1 MKLISLL
8 ITSIF
13 FLFVSVNSLAD
24 YELLSDADVLSIK
37 TVVSKQLQAFSN
49 DNALEA
55 FSYASPKI
63 KSIFE
68 NPNNFIAMVKESY
81 PSVYRPKNI
90 NIGTVKILQGIPIL
104 PVYLVGPDGNFVTAN
119 YSMQKQPNKQ
129 WKIDGCIVT
138 KANSNNI

>member
-1 MKLISLL
+1 MKLISLF
-8 ITSIF
+8 ITSFF
-13 FLFVSVNSLAD
+13 FLFVNVNSLAD
-24 YELLSDADVLSIK
+24 YELLSDAAVLSIK

-55 FSYASPKI
+55 FLYASPKI
-63 KSIFE
+63 QSIFE

-90 NIGTVKILQGIPIL
+90 NIGTVKILRGIPIL
-104 PVYLVGPDGNFVTAN
+104 HVYLVGPDGNFVTAN

>member
-1 MKLISLL
+1 MKLISLF
-8 ITSIF
+8 ITSFF
-13 FLFVSVNSLAD
+13 FLFVNVNSLAD

-55 FSYASPKI
+55 FLYASPKI
-63 KSIFE
+63 QSIFE

-90 NIGTVKILQGIPIL
+90 NIGTVKILRGIPIL
-104 PVYLVGPDGNFVTAN
+104 HVYLVGPDGNFVTAN

>member
-1 MKLISLL
+1 MK
-8 ITSIF
+8 SINLFIALFF
-13 FLFVSVNSLAD
+13 FLSTTFNSLAD
-24 YELLSDADVLSIK
+24 YELLHDTDVLSIK

-49 DNALEA
+49 DNAMEA

-63 KSIFE
+63 KSIFG

-90 NIGTVKILQGIPIL
+90 NIGTVEMLKGIPTL
-104 PVYLVGPDGNFVTAN
+104 LVYLVGPDGNFVTAN
-119 YSMQKQPNKQ
+119 YLMQKQPDKQ

-138 KANSNNI
+138 KANSKNI